1 MQHDIRSEKRMRDL
15 LGAIVR
21 QYIASGTPVG
31 SKTIAAGLPDS
42 LSSATIR
49 NCMAELETAG
59 FLAKPHPSS
68 GRVPTDRA
76 YRFYVDSIM
85 AAAHL
90 APDTERYI
98 DQTLERN
105 SGEPEQLMAST
116 SRLLAEVSRCVGL
129 VLGPA
134 SSERI
139 LEHIKFVK
147 LSEQRVLVV
156 VVARPDL
163 IENKVVRLEEEVS
176 QAELDRAADYLNSEF
191 RGWSLRAIRV
201 QIFRRLE
208 EMKSVCDRLL
218 SNVAELFSVGA
229 LASDEADDAR
239 GLLFVD
245 GASQMVEA
253 PEFEGLHKVRDLLAT
268 FEQKA
273 RLVRIVNA
281 CLQSSGVG
289 VRTIIGRENPES
301 EMQQCALIVAP
312 FHYRHRAVG
321 AVGVVGPTRM
331 EYDRAIRMVEYV
343 AHLCSKLLSLN

>member
-1 MQHDIRSEKRMRDL
+1 MEHDIRSDKRMRDL
-15 LGAIVR
+15 LGSIVR
-21 QYIASGTPVG
+21 QYIASGAPVG
-31 SKTIAAGLPDS
+31 SKTLAAGLPDP

-59 FLAKPHPSS
+59 FLSKPHPSA

-85 AAAHL
+85 ASAHL

-98 DQTLERN
+98 DRTLERS
-105 SGEPEQLMAST
+105 SGGPEQLMAST
-116 SRLLAEVSRCVGL
+116 SRLLAEVSRHVGL

-134 SSERI
+134 PSEKI

-156 VVARPDL
+156 IVARPDL

-176 QAELDRAADYLNSEF
+176 PAELDRAAEYLNSEF
-191 RGWSLRAIRV
+191 RGWSLRTIRV
-201 QIFRRLE
+201 QVFRRLE

-229 LASDEADDAR
+229 LASDEADDEK

-253 PEFEGLHKVRDLLAT
+253 PEFEGRHKMRDLLAT
-268 FEQKA
+268 LEQKA

-281 CLQSSGVG
+281 CLQASGPG

-331 EYDRAIRMVEYV
+331 EYDLAIRMVEYV

>member
-1 MQHDIRSEKRMRDL
+1 MRDL

-21 QYIASGTPVG
+21 RYIASATPVG
-31 SKTIAAGLPDS
+31 SKSIAAGLPEA

-49 NCMAELETAG
+49 NCMAELEMAG
-59 FLAKPHPSS
+59 FLSKPHASA

-85 AAAHL
+85 ASAHL
-90 APDTERYI
+90 APDTQRYI
-98 DQTLERN
+98 DETLERN
-105 SGEPEQLMAST
+105 ASGPEQLMAST
-116 SRLLAEVSRCVGL
+116 SRVLAELSRCVGL
-129 VLGPA
+129 VVGPA
-134 SSERI
+134 SSGRI

-156 VVARPDL
+156 IVCRPDL

-176 QAELDRAADYLNSEF
+176 QAELDRAADYLNSGF

-201 QIFRRLE
+201 QVFRRLE

-218 SNVAELFSVGA
+218 SKIAELFSVGA
-229 LASDEADDAR
+229 LANSETDDEN
-239 GLLFVD
+239 GPLFLD
-245 GASQMVEA
+245 GASRMIGA
-253 PEFEGLHKVRDLLAT
+253 PEFEGLERMRELLAT

-281 CLQSSGVG
+281 CLLQSGSGV
-289 VRTIIGRENPES
+289 RAIIGRENPES

-321 AVGVVGPTRM
+321 AVGLVGPIRM
-331 EYDRAIRMVEYV
+331 EYDLAIRMVEHV
-343 AHLCSKLLSLN
+343 AHLCSKLLSVN